1 MKNAR
6 KVQALVNDFAAIKRN
21 HYLPGTHENESDIHH
36 SFSVAI
42 LAWYINEKLN
52 LGLNTEKIL
61 KYALVHD
68 LVEVYAGDINSYA
81 SEQVREAKKT
91 TEAASLV
98 RLTAEFGGLF
108 PDLIDYVTA
117 YELRAEPEAHFVWT
131 VDKAQALVQGKEDG
145 YRPFYKQGI
154 TSEMVKN
161 VHGGHSVHAYQPAQA
176 YYQAILDEFLSEY
189 DDTKISPDGKVNQ
202 KSKPARQ

>member
-1 MKNAR
+1 M
-6 KVQALVNDFAAIKRN
+6 
-21 HYLPGTHENESDIHH
+21 
-36 SFSVAI
+36 
-42 LAWYINEKLN
+42 
-52 LGLNTEKIL
+52 
-61 KYALVHD
+61 
-68 LVEVYAGDINSYA
+68 EVYAGDINSYA

-108 PDLIDYVTA
+108 PDLIDYVNA

-202 KSKPARQ
+202 KVSLHASSATYTNLLRTVLRRFNFMHSDIKSNGQSTK